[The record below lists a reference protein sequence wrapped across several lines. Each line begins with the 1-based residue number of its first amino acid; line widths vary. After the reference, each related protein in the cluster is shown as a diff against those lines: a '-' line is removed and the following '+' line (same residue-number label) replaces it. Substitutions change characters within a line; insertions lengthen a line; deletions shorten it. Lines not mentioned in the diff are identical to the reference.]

1 MKLSVEL
8 SNHNLSLSLMAG
20 LGLTT
25 KGVKVTVWDAF
36 GGGRSRL
43 VAVCLSGLE
52 SAPEGRPDAD
62 LVEAVRR
69 QP

>member
-1 MKLSVEL
+1 
-8 SNHNLSLSLMAG
+8 MAA
-20 LGLTT
+20 LGVLTA

-36 GGGRSRL
+36 GSRL
-43 VAVCLSGLE
+43 VAVCLSSLE

-62 LVEAVRR
+62 LVLTVRG